1 MKHMIYFCLVIFAIL
16 TACSPNTD
24 KTLVSW
30 VKLNDLRIE
39 GGSILTIQ
47 SGEQFD
53 GIIFGETESGKWIAG
68 SENWKRS
75 NTELGKVKAETD
87 ESIGSLIQMA
97 IVYKGSEINIYRN
110 GELYSTYESENI
122 DLLNTEDNFVVFG
135 VRHKGG
141 DGFVSAEIEDAR
153 IYSSALT
160 PDQLKSLKPNEPSDI
175 EPYAWWDF
183 EGDEIKEKTGRY
195 LLNLHGQNAKL
206 GNGRLVLGKWGFVFS
221 LKEYVE
227 ETPKWPENPPD
238 SWVTYHLAHPGP
250 GTGFPGDP
258 NPAYF
263 YKGRYHL
270 HYIYRS
276 QYGFSYAHVSST
288 DMVHWKWHRT
298 VLTPPITG
306 HGMFSGTGFFTQ
318 DGTPAMIYH
327 GEGSGRNMISY
338 AMDDNLDQWTKPE
351 PIIPLKE
358 NGEEPDFYN
367 WDPDIWEIDNTYY
380 SLSGG
385 KDPKLM
391 KSFDLKNWTYLGKLL
406 HDKFPEDLGVAREED
421 ISCANI
427 FKIGNKWMLLC
438 ISHRIGCRYYLGDFI
453 NGKFLPDDHHMMNW
467 KNTDWEDFSELVYF
481 APESM
486 LSEDGRRVMWTW
498 LITDVEPSA
507 VQGLPR
513 ELELPEDG
521 ILRIKPLTELESLRY
536 DGITLEDVTVSEDSD
551 LRLDKVKGDA
561 VELEV
566 KFKAPLPKEFGLNML
581 GDENGNEELNI
592 TYGAEQK
599 ELHIGKIKPPFE
611 LRNGEGLTLRI
622 FIDKNLVE
630 VFANDRQAAAV
641 STSEIRK
648 DPGISIF
655 TKDDDLYVSS
665 IKAWKMK
672 SIYE

>member
-1 MKHMIYFCLVIFAIL
+1 MKNMTVCCLIIFLIL
-16 TACSPNTD
+16 TACATNTD

-53 GIIFGETESGKWIAG
+53 GIVFGETESGKWIAG
-68 SENWKRS
+68 SDNWKRS
-75 NTELGKVKAETD
+75 NSELGNVKAETE
-87 ESIGSLIQMA
+87 ESIGKLIQMA
-97 IVYKGSEINIYRN
+97 IVYEGSEVRIYRN
-110 GELYSTYESENI
+110 GELYSENRAENI
-122 DLLNTEDNFVVFG
+122 DLLNVEDNFVTFG
-135 VRHKGG
+135 VRHMGG
-141 DGFVSAEIEDAR
+141 DGFISAEIEDAR

-160 PDQLKSLKPNEPSDI
+160 LDQLKSLKPNEASDI

-195 LLNLHGQNAKL
+195 LLNLLGQEAKL
-206 GNGRLVLGKWGFVFS
+206 GNGRLVLDKFGFMSS

-227 ETPKWPENPPD
+227 ETPKWPDNPPD
-238 SWVTYHLAHPGP
+238 DWLTFHLAHPGP

-306 HGMFSGTGFFTQ
+306 HGMFSGTGFFTK

-327 GEGSGRNMISY
+327 GEGSGRNMITY

-351 PIIPLKE
+351 AIVPLNEK
-358 NGEEPDFYN
+358 GEEPEMYH
-367 WDPDIWEIDNTYY
+367 WDPDIWQIDNTYY

-385 KDPKLM
+385 KDPKLL
-391 KSFDLKNWTYLGKLL
+391 KSPDLKNWTYLGNLL
-406 HDKFPEDLGVAREED
+406 HDNFPKDLGVEREED

-427 FKIGNKWMLLC
+427 FKIGDKWMLLC

-453 NGKFLPDDHHMMNW
+453 DGQFVPDNHHMMNW
-467 KNTDWEDFSELVYF
+467 KDTDWEDFSELVYF

-498 LITDVEPSA
+498 LITDVKPSA

-521 ILRIKPLTELESLRY
+521 ILRIKPLKELESLRY
-536 DGITLEDVTVSEDSD
+536 DGLTLKDKTVSKGSD
-551 LRLDKVKGDA
+551 LMLDKVKGDA
-561 VELEV
+561 VELEL
-566 KFKAPLPKEFGLNML
+566 KFNAPLPKDFGINML
-581 GDENGNEELNI
+581 GDVNGNEELNI
-592 TYGAEQK
+592 TFGAGHK
-599 ELHIGKIKPPFE
+599 ELRIGKINPPFE
-611 LRNGEGLTLRI
+611 LKDGEDLTLRI

-641 STSEIRK
+641 SHGTIRK
-648 DPGISIF
+648 NPNVKLY
-655 TKDDDLYVSS
+655 TKDKDLLVNE
-665 IKAWKMK
+665 IHAWKMK
-672 SIYE
+672 SIY

>member
-1 MKHMIYFCLVIFAIL
+1 MKNMTIRCLLIFSIL
-16 TACSPNTD
+16 TACATNTD

-30 VKLNDLRIE
+30 VELKDLNIK

-53 GIIFGETESGKWIAG
+53 GIVFAEKEAGKWNAG
-68 SENWKRS
+68 SEEWKRS
-75 NTELGKVKAETD
+75 NPDLSTVIAETE
-87 ESIGSLIQMA
+87 ESIAKLIQMA
-97 IVYKGSEINIYRN
+97 IVYEGSEIRIYRN
-110 GELYSTYESENI
+110 GELYSTNRSENI
-122 DLLNTEDNFVVFG
+122 DLLSAEDNFAVFG
-135 VRHKGG
+135 LRHMGAE
-141 DGFVSAEIEDAR
+141 GFVSAEIEDAR

-160 PDQLKSLKPNEPSDI
+160 PAQLNALKPNVASDI

-183 EGDEIKEKTGRY
+183 EGDKIVEKTGRY
-195 LLNLHGQNAKL
+195 LLNLQGQNAKL
-206 GNGRLVLGKWGFVFS
+206 ANGRLLLGKWAFAAS

-227 ETPKWPENPPD
+227 ETPKWPDNPPEN
-238 SWVTYHLAHPGP
+238 WLTFHLAHPGP

-276 QYGFSYAHVSST
+276 QYGFAYAHVSST

-298 VLTPPITG
+298 VFTPPETG
-306 HGMFSGTGFFTQ
+306 HGMFSGTGFFTK

-338 AMDDNLDQWTKPE
+338 ALDDNLDQWTKPE
-351 PIIPLKE
+351 AIIPLDDK
-358 NGEEPDFYN
+358 GEQPDIWH
-367 WDPDIWEIDNTYY
+367 WDPDLWQIDNTYY
-380 SLSGG
+380 ALSGG
-385 KDPKLM
+385 KDPELF
-391 KSFDLKNWTYLGKLL
+391 KSADLKDWKYLGKLL
-406 HDKFPEDLGVAREED
+406 HDKFPKDLGVTREED

-453 NGKFLPDDHHMMNW
+453 DGKFLPDEHHMMNW
-467 KNTDWEDFSELVYF
+467 KDTDWEDHSEVVYF

-498 LITDVEPSA
+498 LITDVKPSA

-521 ILRIKPLTELESLRY
+521 ILRIKPLRELESLRY
-536 DGITLEDVTVSEDSD
+536 NGSSLENVTVKEGQS
-551 LRLDKVKGDA
+551 LLLDKVKGDA
-561 VELEV
+561 VELQV
-566 KFKAPLPKEFGLNML
+566 KFKAPLPAEFGINML
-581 GDENGNEELNI
+581 GDNSGNDELSI
-592 TYGAEQK
+592 TYGAGQN
-599 ELHIGKIKPPFE
+599 ELTIAKIKPPFE
-611 LRNGEGLTLRI
+611 LKDGEDLTLRI

-630 VFANDRQAAAV
+630 VFANDRQAAVV
-641 STSEIRK
+641 SHAAIREN
-648 DPGISIF
+648 PNIRIF
-655 TKDDDLYVSS
+655 TKDMDLIVNE
-665 IKAWKMK
+665 IQAWNMK
-672 SIYE
+672 SIY